1 MDTKALVEVIREYN
15 DDDGDHEVGIR
26 AEAELAA
33 LKEEVEHW
41 QKTAEFA
48 ETVAGNYL
56 DDMEALK
63 ARLAE
68 AEQAIAPFM
77 RCAEDYRLSGGAVL
91 PLSADEIDAARA
103 FLHPE
108 VK

>member
-1 MDTKALVEVIREYN
+1 MDTKALDELLKEDGNITLDVIEQ
-15 DDDGDHEVGIR
+15 